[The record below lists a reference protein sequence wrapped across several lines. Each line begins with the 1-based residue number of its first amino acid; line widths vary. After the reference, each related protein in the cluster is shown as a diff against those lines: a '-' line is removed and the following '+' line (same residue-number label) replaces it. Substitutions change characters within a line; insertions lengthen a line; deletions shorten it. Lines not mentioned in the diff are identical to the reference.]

1 MLGRGSESEGD
12 WKSRE
17 VEWVGRRN
25 RSKVRKGGGKDDG
38 RWVGQRNRIGCPVEE
53 KGWSARGRKVEVVE
67 VK

>member
-1 MLGRGSESEGD
+1 M
-12 WKSRE
+12 
-17 VEWVGRRN
+17 EWVGRRN

-38 RWVGQRNRIGCPVEE
+38 RRWVGQRNRIGCPVEE